1 MLHFFQI
8 SEDLHLLLDV
18 DYSRVITFCSKPEDK
33 HRPRVSVMPSA
44 VYQDCK
50 KEGQKYRC
58 PEGPVK
64 MKQSEDKC
72 LDSLMD
78 RHYEGMLTFCR
89 FKPYQ
94 GTPMAFQID
103 QSKHFIYL
111 PQNSSV
117 LTTCT
122 NENKEDEHIMGNGV
136 VDVEFGCHVST
147 PYFSIYDS
155 TKSNDYL
162 PDLLKIKM
170 MDNLRSL
177 KEALEEKHLDYIRNN
192 KDSLRD
198 GFSIPELYNAAN
210 KDWEREGWEPN
221 KNIDGMTFMDFLQ
234 WIVMALFT
242 CLFPLALLG
251 NFIRIKLGWCLTKKE
266 RLLKEKGKMGGET
279 LNMIVDCYEQYL
291 YKSDEKLGGTADD
304 RYKRHVNST
313 ANLAKVKE
321 TVEAYEKRIEAVKR
335 EMNGEQSPA

>member
-1 MLHFFQI
+1 
-8 SEDLHLLLDV
+8 
-18 DYSRVITFCSKPEDK
+18 
-33 HRPRVSVMPSA
+33 
-44 VYQDCK
+44 
-50 KEGQKYRC
+50 
-58 PEGPVK
+58 
-64 MKQSEDKC
+64 
-72 LDSLMD
+72 
-78 RHYEGMLTFCR
+78 
-89 FKPYQ
+89 
-94 GTPMAFQID
+94 
-103 QSKHFIYL
+103 
-111 PQNSSV
+111 
-117 LTTCT
+117 
-122 NENKEDEHIMGNGV
+122 
-136 VDVEFGCHVST
+136 
-147 PYFSIYDS
+147 
-155 TKSNDYL
+155 
-162 PDLLKIKM
+162 M

-321 TVEAYEKRIEAVKR
+321 TVEAYEKRLEAVKR